1 MEEFFKQI
9 KGNGYFTRHRREQ
22 SQYWMRETIN
32 DELTRRFYDDRNVT
46 AARSALEESV
56 RQGTV
61 SPFAAAHELL
71 DLFFAEQHHSE

>member
-1 MEEFFKQI
+1 
-9 KGNGYFTRHRREQ
+9 
-22 SQYWMRETIN
+22 MRETIN

-46 AARSALEESV
+46 AARSTLEESV